1 MNKDLE
7 LSDGQYNAAL
17 AIFFVSY
24 SIFEPLTNILL
35 KKHRPSIFIP
45 VTMYVRDSH
54 QYVISFLYILTRQDA
69 LGNLYDPHG
78 ICVQLEWADGG
89 AVVLRTH

>member
-35 KKHRPSIFIP
+35 KKHRPSVFIP
-45 VTMYVRDSH
+45 VTMYVRDYQQH
-54 QYVISFLYILTRQDA
+54 VISFLYTLTRQDV
-69 LGNLYDPHG
+69 LGNLHDPHG
-78 ICVQLEWADGG
+78 ICVQLEWTNGG
-89 AVVLRTH
+89 TVVSRTH